1 MLSRTVASTICLAGL
16 FSAALAVDGP
26 LPLSWRWYGKTS
38 VAPRSQPLLA
48 GDAVI
53 VGVGRRMYSVNT
65 ATGSTTWAFP
75 PSGDAA
81 GEFSVSPAKS
91 GDVVLGA
98 STNNFLYAVDA
109 ATGAAKW
116 SMNLGTTNARA
127 VLAGKDVF
135 YVFTND
141 DRILG
146 LSAEN
151 GAKAWQTDYEIGS
164 NIVGMPTMMEDHLI
178 FFTSGG
184 KLVGLNSTTKRPT
197 WEISVGS
204 ASPEGGPVVFGQSV
218 YVVSGSQVAQI
229 NPRTGRTGWVA
240 AFPERLVGSVAIS
253 EKGGAAV
260 TEDGKVYTFDA
271 FGKLTRTEP
280 IALGGGYVAGGP
292 QSTGGNIFVRTR
304 GGSLVLIDPSRKNS
318 EIVWEYNTSSIPG
331 SKRAGSDGKPVD
343 FVAIVGPL
351 AIGEDAVYGLA
362 EDGSLFAW
370 GGSYGVDEY
379 GPTISMTSPAMG
391 NVMWGQPD
399 TTFFFKIE
407 DLQTGVMTKSLTVT
421 MNGTLMKHE
430 YIPGSGLMMMKIRHP
445 GSTEPGANNPLS
457 DGRKSIVVKA
467 GDWAGNITERTFTVV
482 IDNTIFEAAPP
493 PSNTG
498 NPGGA
503 MGGRGGRG
511 GGGRGGGGRGGGTG
525 G

>member
-1 MLSRTVASTICLAGL
+1 
-16 FSAALAVDGP
+16 
-26 LPLSWRWYGKTS
+26 
-38 VAPRSQPLLA
+38 
-48 GDAVI
+48 
-53 VGVGRRMYSVNT
+53 
-65 ATGSTTWAFP
+65 
-75 PSGDAA
+75 
-81 GEFSVSPAKS
+81 
-91 GDVVLGA
+91 
-98 STNNFLYAVDA
+98 
-109 ATGAAKW
+109 
-116 SMNLGTTNARA
+116 
-127 VLAGKDVF
+127 
-135 YVFTND
+135 
-141 DRILG
+141 
-146 LSAEN
+146 
-151 GAKAWQTDYEIGS
+151 
-164 NIVGMPTMMEDHLI
+164 
-178 FFTSGG
+178 
-184 KLVGLNSTTKRPT
+184 LNSTTKRPT

-260 TEDGKVYTFDA
+260 TEDGKVDTFDA
-271 FGKLTRTEP
+271 FGKLTRSEP

-379 GPTISMTSPAMG
+379 GPTISMTSSDMG
-391 NVMWGQPD
+391 NVMRGQPD
-399 TTFFFKIE
+399 TTFYFKIE

-421 MNGTLMKHE
+421 INGTLMKHE
-430 YIPGSGLMMMKIRHP
+430 YIP
-445 GSTEPGANNPLS
+445 
-457 DGRKSIVVKA
+457 
-467 GDWAGNITERTFTVV
+467 
-482 IDNTIFEAAPP
+482 
-493 PSNTG
+493 
-498 NPGGA
+498 
-503 MGGRGGRG
+503 
-511 GGGRGGGGRGGGTG
+511 
-525 G
+525 